1 MTLDEAIDELYGAN
15 LEAFVPLRSK
25 LVRELRAQGDTDEA
39 EQLAKVRKPT
49 VFAWALN
56 QLARHERRDVDLLL
70 DAGHRLREAQAGVL
84 RGADRVE
91 FERARE
97 IERDALR
104 RLERAAGKLLIQ
116 ERGSAASGLL
126 QQISST
132 LRTAAVSEEGRELLA
147 RGRFVAPLESE
158 GFGALAALAP
168 DVPVVPAPRRQSTTA
183 EAKKKLREAKQRLR
197 ELERAARE
205 AEERAAKLAKESEA
219 AEREAAEARAAA
231 ERAADEVDRLDAYS

>member
-1 MTLDEAIDELYGAN
+1 MTLDEAIDEVYGAG
-15 LEAFVPLRSK
+15 LDAFVPLRSK
-25 LVRELRAQGDTDEA
+25 LVRELRAQGDQEEA
-39 EQLAKVRKPT
+39 EQLAKLRKPT

-84 RGADRVE
+84 RGADRAE
-91 FERARE
+91 FERARQSE
-97 IERDALR
+97 KDALR
-104 RLERAAGKLLIQ
+104 RLEQAAGKLLAK

-158 GFGALAALAP
+158 GFGALAGLAP
-168 DVPVVPAPRRQSTTA
+168 DVPVAPAPRKNATA

-197 ELERAARE
+197 ELERATREADERADELSDQLAAAKREAADARE
-205 AEERAAKLAKESEA
+205 AV
-219 AEREAAEARAAA
+219 ARATA
-231 ERAADEVDRLDAYS
+231 EIEKLDPSA

>member
-1 MTLDEAIDELYGAN
+1 MTFDDAIDELYGAG
-15 LEAFVPLRSK
+15 LDAFVPLRSK
-25 LVRELRAQGDTDEA
+25 LVRELRAQGDKDES
-39 EQLAKVRKPT
+39 EQLAKLRKPT

-84 RGADRVE
+84 RGADKAE
-91 FERARE
+91 FERARQSE
-97 IERDALR
+97 KDALR
-104 RLERAAGKLLIQ
+104 RLERAAAKVLTE
-116 ERGSAASGLL
+116 ERGSASSALL

-158 GFGALAALAP
+158 GFGALAGLAP
-168 DVPVVPAPRRQSTTA
+168 DVPPASAPRRQSATA
-183 EAKKKLREAKQRLR
+183 EAKKKLREAKQRLQ

-205 AEERAAKLAKESEA
+205 ADDRVEKLAKQSAA
-219 AEREAAEARAAA
+219 AEREAAEVHAAA
-231 ERAADEVDRLDAYS
+231 ERAADEVERLDPSV

>member
-1 MTLDEAIDELYGAN
+1 MTLDEAIDELYGAG
-15 LEAFVPLRSK
+15 LDAFVPLRSK
-25 LVRELRAQGDTDEA
+25 LVRELRAQGDKDEA
-39 EQLAKVRKPT
+39 EQLAKLRKPT

-84 RGADRVE
+84 RGADKAE
-91 FERARE
+91 FERARQ
-97 IERDALR
+97 IEKDALR
-104 RLERAAGKLLIQ
+104 RLERAAGKLLTE

-158 GFGALAALAP
+158 GFGALAGLAP
-168 DVPVVPAPRRQSTTA
+168 DVPVAPAPRRRSASA
-183 EAKKKLREAKQRLR
+183 EAKKQLREAKQRLR

-205 AEERAAKLAKESEA
+205 AEGRAEQLANQSKA
-219 AEREAAEARAAA
+219 AEREAEEARVAA
-231 ERAADEVDRLDAYS
+231 ERAANEVDRLDASS

>member
-1 MTLDEAIDELYGAN
+1 MTLDEAIDELYGAG
-15 LEAFVPLRSK
+15 LDAFVPLRSK
-25 LVRELRAQGDTDEA
+25 LVRELRAQGDKDEA
-39 EQLAKVRKPT
+39 EQLAKLRKPT

-84 RGADRVE
+84 RGADRAE
-91 FERARE
+91 FERARQSE
-97 IERDALR
+97 KDALR
-104 RLERAAGKLLIQ
+104 RLERAAGKLLAE
-116 ERGSAASGLL
+116 ERGSAPAGLL

-158 GFGALAALAP
+158 GFGALAGLAP
-168 DVPVVPAPRRQSTTA
+168 DVPAAPGPRKQSTTA
-183 EAKKKLREAKQRLR
+183 EAKKKLREAKQLLR

-205 AEERAAKLAKESEA
+205 ADGRAEKLAEESAA
-219 AEREAAEARAAA
+219 AEREAAEAHDAV
-231 ERAADEVDRLDAYS
+231 ERAAREVEKLS

>member
-1 MTLDEAIDELYGAN
+1 MTLDEAIDELYGAS
-15 LEAFVPLRSK
+15 LDAFVPLRSK
-25 LVRELRAQGDTDEA
+25 LVRELRAQGDKEEA
-39 EQLAKVRKPT
+39 EQLAKLRKPT

-84 RGADRVE
+84 RGADRAE
-91 FERARE
+91 FERARQSE
-97 IERDALR
+97 KDALR
-104 RLERAAGKLLIQ
+104 RLEQAAGKLLAE

-158 GFGALAALAP
+158 GFGALAGLVP
-168 DVPVVPAPRRQSTTA
+168 DVPVAPAPRKNAAA

-197 ELERAARE
+197 ELERTARE
-205 AEERAAKLAKESEA
+205 ADERAAALAKQSA
-219 AEREAAEARAAA
+219 ASEREAAEAHKAA
-231 ERAADEVDRLDAYS
+231 ERAADEVERLS

>member
-1 MTLDEAIDELYGAN
+1 MTLDEAIDELYGAG
-15 LEAFVPLRSK
+15 LDAFVPLRSK
-25 LVRELRAQGDTDEA
+25 LVRELRAQGDKDEA
-39 EQLAKVRKPT
+39 EQLAKLRKPT

-84 RGADRVE
+84 RGSDRVE
-91 FERARE
+91 FERARD
-97 IERDALR
+97 IEKDALR
-104 RLERAAGKLLIQ
+104 RLERAAGKLLTE
-116 ERGSAASGLL
+116 ERGSAASSLL

-158 GFGALAALAP
+158 GFGALAGLAP
-168 DVPVVPAPRRQSTTA
+168 DVPVAAAPRRQSTTA
-183 EAKKKLREAKQRLR
+183 EAKKKLREAKRRLR

-205 AEERAAKLAKESEA
+205 AGERAEKLAKES
-219 AEREAAEARAAA
+219 AAA
-231 ERAADEVDRLDAYS
+231 ERAAAEAQEAAERAANEVEKLDPSA

>member
-1 MTLDEAIDELYGAN
+1 MTLDEAIDELYGAE
-15 LEAFVPLRSK
+15 LDAFVPLRSK
-25 LVRELRAQGDTDEA
+25 LVRELRAQGDTEEA
-39 EQLAKVRKPT
+39 EQLAKLRKPT

-84 RGADRVE
+84 RGADKAE
-91 FERARE
+91 FERARQSE
-97 IERDALR
+97 KDALR
-104 RLERAAGKLLIQ
+104 RLEQAAGKLLS
-116 ERGSAASGLL
+116 EARGSASSALL

-158 GFGALAALAP
+158 GFGALAGLAP
-168 DVPVVPAPRRQSTTA
+168 DVPVTPAPRKSPA
-183 EAKKKLREAKQRLR
+183 ADAKKKLREAKQRLR

-205 AEERAAKLAKESEA
+205 ADERVETLAKQSAA
-219 AEREAAEARAAA
+219 AEREAAEAHAAVERAAA
-231 ERAADEVDRLDAYS
+231 EVEQLDPPA

>member
-1 MTLDEAIDELYGAN
+1 MTLEEAIDELYGAG
-15 LEAFVPLRSK
+15 LDAFVPLRSK

-183 EAKKKLREAKQRLR
+183 EAKQRLR

>member
-25 LVRELRAQGDTDEA
+25 LVRELRAQGDREEA
-39 EQLAKVRKPT
+39 DQLAKVRKPT

-84 RGADRVE
+84 RGSDRVE

-104 RLERAAGKLLIQ
+104 RLERAAGKLLVE

-132 LRTAAVSEEGRELLA
+132 LRTAAVSEQGRELLA

-158 GFGALAALAP
+158 GFSALAGLAP
-168 DVPVVPAPRRQSTTA
+168 DVPVAPAPRKQSGAA

-197 ELERAARE
+197 ELERVARE
-205 AEERAAKLAKESEA
+205 AQERAAKLAKQAEA
-219 AEREAAEARAAA
+219 AEREAAEAREAA
-231 ERAADEVDRLDAYS
+231 ERAAEDVERLDASS